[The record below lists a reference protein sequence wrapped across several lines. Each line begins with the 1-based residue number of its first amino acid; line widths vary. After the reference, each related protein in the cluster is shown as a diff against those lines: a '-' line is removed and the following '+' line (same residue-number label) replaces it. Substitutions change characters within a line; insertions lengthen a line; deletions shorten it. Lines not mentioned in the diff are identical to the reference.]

1 MRYVNLSTVLV
12 LRLVAAKV
20 HARFPTYD
28 SLVKANLLLPHEKS
42 RLQTV
47 DGRTPHETTF
57 IPILWALN
65 LLQNARIDGK
75 ITVEAPVYANL
86 ISAFDYLEDCN
97 RKIFNHGWVNFP
109 LAYTQVLF

>member
-1 MRYVNLSTVLV
+1 MVAPIVHDRY
-12 LRLVAAKV
+12 
-20 HARFPTYD
+20 PTYE
-28 SLVKANLLLPHEKS
+28 SLVKANLLLPHEKE
-42 RLQTV
+42 RLETV
-47 DGRTPHETTF
+47 DERTPHETTY

-86 ISAFDYLEDCN
+86 ISAFDYLEDRN

-109 LAYTQVLF
+109 LAYTQVF